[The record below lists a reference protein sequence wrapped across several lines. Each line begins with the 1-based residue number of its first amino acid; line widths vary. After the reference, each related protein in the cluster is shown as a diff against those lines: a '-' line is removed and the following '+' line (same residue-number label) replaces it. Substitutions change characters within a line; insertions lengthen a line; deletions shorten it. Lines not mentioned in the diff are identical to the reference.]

1 VLRWL
6 NAREWHETV
15 KQIGPDVMDTAVAD
29 GVLAGALKA
38 SPLPIGEALLEQ
50 SLVSGLGNV
59 ARCETLFRA
68 HVLPGHRACELSD
81 AELISVVTAAREVMR
96 ESYQRGGRWESRVY
110 QRTTEPCGL
119 CRTPIRSVRLAPSRR
134 MLFYCPQCQV

>member
-1 VLRWL
+1 
-6 NAREWHETV
+6 
-15 KQIGPDVMDTAVAD
+15 M
-29 GVLAGALKA
+29 KA

-96 ESYQRGGRWESRVY
+96 ESYQRGGRWEPRVY
-110 QRTTEPCGL
+110 QRTAEPCGL
-119 CRTPIRSVRLAPSRR
+119 CRTPIRGVRLAASRR
-134 MLFYCPQCQV
+134 VLFYCPQCQV